1 MDARIKELKESIT
14 IIEKNIEAVK
24 TGRSKEFDLD
34 ELEEELSYLN
44 EELEL
49 EYEKC

>member
-1 MDARIKELKESIT
+1 MSARIKELEESIA
-14 IIEKNIEAVK
+14 IVEKNIAAVEA
-24 TGRSKEFDLD
+24 GRSKEFDLD

-49 EYEKC
+49 EYEKN